1 MFAKRL
7 PFFVFAGWFFVLLVG
22 SCRVF
27 NRENAQNS
35 LKEEDSPSATDFYQN
50 LTSSYNI
57 LHNAKLML
65 EKERRAIFDAANKNY
80 QVRLTVFDEP
90 AAKGDPHKDMD
101 SLIQKAYKIV
111 NDKQESKY
119 VDEAYFVIGRAYY
132 MKGSYYTA
140 AEFFDKLIK
149 TPSGFR
155 NYTPQAYAWKSR
167 ALLQVNRVEA
177 AEEAIDSAF
186 VFLDKSRKTATFVN
200 AAKANHL
207 IRTGREREAIPFLEY
222 ALASNRDRYEGYRWR
237 FLLAQLYR
245 DTGQEAKAQAILKKL
260 SNSNVPFD
268 MAFQAN
274 LQAAF
279 LAGKMRGETPRERVK
294 PLRAMLREGKNMDYR
309 DQILYEIGKIYL
321 DSGDEENALRS
332 FGQSLAEVQKSPYQ
346 TTETYLT
353 IADHYFGRQQYHQ
366 AQAYYDSTAAVLP
379 DDYTDVDAV
388 RRKLAHMSQLTKL
401 HAENLWQD
409 TLIALARLD
418 DSTRAEQVEKYAA
431 IALIN
436 RQKEIERTAVL
447 AKKRKKSG
455 SGAANAHF
463 SNNAFAHVGAAR
475 TGGGSSAGAFY
486 FNNRDAVLL
495 GESEFKR
502 RWGNRQLKDDW
513 RFAANN
519 SATLPGRNEK
529 GDPAKGTADP
539 ADEKKKEDFDIEAF
553 TASEKSRYL
562 ESVPPTQEEFD
573 RRQKII
579 HDNMIAIGNIYRD
592 YTRENRDAIAAYEA
606 FLARFPNTEAG
617 AEIHYS
623 LYRMYDGLDQAKSE
637 EHKARLLALF
647 PNSLHAHMA
656 LDPYYMDKLKW
667 DRQRLDRVFEQLFTR
682 YADGDHV
689 GVIEEAD
696 RALAGVFEA
705 SGMSAQIAYLRTLAI
720 GRVGSVS
727 DFEDALHGIVEKYPT
742 DSLVLPLAK
751 ANLAFISENPDLFIN
766 RVNALQDIST
776 NRVAFVDE
784 PNMTPWP
791 ALHIEGDY
799 RTGVAIA
806 QKDPEKNEGK
816 KALSVLRGGQSAA
829 VGGVNS
835 DAGTSVRL
843 ERRDVLTGKAVFEE
857 RPNGFRNRELLPD
870 TATYY
875 FVVNVM
881 DEKVNLAPS
890 RYGIGQYNRARYGR
904 SSISHQTRRVNGE
917 NQLLFIGTFA
927 TYEEAKAYEA
937 AILPMLPEIMKVP
950 QDDYNTFLITRE
962 MIGTLTDAAAIDDYY
977 EACLSDL

>member
-1 MFAKRL
+1 MFPKHL
-7 PFFVFAGWFFVLLVG
+7 PFFVLAGCFFILLVG

-27 NRENAQNS
+27 NRENGRDS
-35 LKEEDSPSATDFYQN
+35 LKGDSLASDFYQN
-50 LTSSYNI
+50 FTSSYNI
-57 LHNAKLML
+57 LHNAELML
-65 EKERRAIFDAANKNY
+65 EKERRAVFDAANKNY
-80 QVRLTVFDEP
+80 QARLTVFDEP
-90 AAKGDPHKDMD
+90 AAKGDAHKEMD
-101 SLIQKAYKIV
+101 SLIRKAYKIV
-111 NDKQESKY
+111 NNKQESKY

-149 TPSGFR
+149 NPSGFR
-155 NYTPQAYAWKSR
+155 NYTPRAYAWKSR
-167 ALLQVNRVEA
+167 ALLQVGRVEA
-177 AEEAIDSAF
+177 AEVAVDSAF
-186 VFLDKSRKTATFVN
+186 VFLDKSRKTNTFVN

-245 DTGQEAKAQAILKKL
+245 DTGQEAKAQSIFKKL

-268 MAFQAN
+268 MAFEAN

-321 DSGDEENALRS
+321 DSGDEGNALR
-332 FGQSLAEVQKSPYQ
+332 FFNQSLAEAKKSPHQ

-353 IADHYFGRQQYHQ
+353 IADHLFGRQRYHW

-418 DSTRAEQVEKYAA
+418 DSARAEQVEKYAA

-436 RQKEIERTAVL
+436 RQKEIERIAFL
-447 AKKRKKSG
+447 AKKRKKNG
-455 SGAANAHF
+455 LGATNAHF
-463 SNNAFAHVGAAR
+463 SNAFANAGTGR
-475 TGGGSSAGAFY
+475 TGDASSGGAFY
-486 FNNRDAVLL
+486 FDNRDAMLL

-513 RFAANN
+513 RFAADN
-519 SATLPGRNEK
+519 SAKLSNRNEK
-529 GDPAKGTADP
+529 ADP
-539 ADEKKKEDFDIEAF
+539 ARGAPDEKKKETFDPEAF
-553 TASEKSRYL
+553 VAAEKSRYL
-562 ESVPPTQEEFD
+562 ESVPLTQKEFD

-579 HDNMIAIGNIYRD
+579 HDNMIVIGNIYRD
-592 YTRENRDAIAAYEA
+592 HTRDSRDAIAAYEA

-623 LYRMYDGLDQAKSE
+623 LYRMYEGTDQAKSE
-637 EHKARLLALF
+637 EHKARLIALF

-656 LDPYYMDKLKW
+656 VDPYHMDKLKW
-667 DRQRLDRVFEQLFTR
+667 DKQRLDRVFEQLFTR

-689 GVIEEAD
+689 GVIEQAD
-696 RALAGVFEA
+696 RALTEVFEA
-705 SGMSAQIAYLRTLAI
+705 SGMSAQLAYLRALAI

-727 DFEDALHGIVEKYPT
+727 DFEDALRGIVEKYPT

-751 ANLAFISENPDLFIN
+751 ANLEFIGENPDLFIN

-776 NRVAFVDE
+776 NRTAFVDE
-784 PNMTPWP
+784 PSMTPWP

-806 QKDPEKNEGK
+806 QKEPKKNEEK
-816 KALSVLRGGQSAA
+816 RTLSSLKGEESAS
-829 VGGVNS
+829 VGNINPINPSTGAN
-835 DAGTSVRL
+835 VRV
-843 ERRDVLTGKAVFEE
+843 ERRYVPTGKVVFEE
-857 RPNGFRNRELLPD
+857 RSNDFRNKELLPD

-890 RYGIGQYNRARYGR
+890 RYGIGQYNRAHHRR
-904 SSISHQTRRVNGE
+904 SSISHQTRLVNGE

-927 TYEEAKAYEA
+927 TYEEVMAYQA
-937 AILPMLPEIMKVP
+937 AILPMLPKIMKVP
-950 QDDYNTFLITRE
+950 QEDYNTFVITRE
-962 MIGTLTDAAAIDDYY
+962 TIRTLTDAVAIDDYY
-977 EACLSDL
+977 EAQFPE

>member
-1 MFAKRL
+1 MFPKPL
-7 PFFVFAGWFFVLLVG
+7 PFFLLAGWFFVLLVG

-27 NRENAQNS
+27 NRENARKGP
-35 LKEEDSPSATDFYQN
+35 KEGEDSLATATDFYQN
-50 LTSSYNI
+50 FTSSYNI
-57 LHNAKLML
+57 LHNANQML

-101 SLIQKAYKIV
+101 SLIRKAYKIV

-155 NYTPQAYAWKSR
+155 NYTPHAYAWKSR
-167 ALLQVNRVEA
+167 ALLQVNRAEA
-177 AEEAIDSAF
+177 AEEAVDSAF
-186 VFLDKSRKTATFVN
+186 VFLDKSRKTVTFVN
-200 AAKANHL
+200 AAKANYL
-207 IRTGREREAIPFLEY
+207 VRTGREREAIPFLEY
-222 ALASNRDRYEGYRWR
+222 ALASNRDRHEGYRWR

-245 DTGQEAKAQAILKKL
+245 DTGQEAKAQVLFKKL

-268 MAFQAN
+268 MAFEAS

-279 LAGKMRGETPRERVK
+279 LAGKMRGETPIERVK

-321 DSGDEENALRS
+321 DSGDEENALL
-332 FGQSLAEVQKSPYQ
+332 FFNQSLAEAQKSPYQ
-346 TTETYLT
+346 TTETYQT
-353 IADHYFGRQQYHQ
+353 IADHYFGRQQYHR

-379 DDYTDVDAV
+379 EDYTDVDAV

-409 TLIALARLD
+409 TLLALARLD
-418 DSTRAEQVEKYAA
+418 DPARAEQVEKYAA
-431 IALIN
+431 IALLN
-436 RQKEIERTAVL
+436 RQKEIERTAIL

-455 SGAANAHF
+455 SGATNTHF
-463 SNNAFAHVGAAR
+463 SNAFANASMAR
-475 TGGGSSAGAFY
+475 AGGGGSSGGAFY
-486 FNNRDAVLL
+486 FNNRDAMLL

-513 RFAANN
+513 RFAADN
-519 SATLPGRNEK
+519 SAALSSRNGK
-529 GDPAKGTADP
+529 SDPAKAAP
-539 ADEKKKEDFDIEAF
+539 DEKKEQTFDPEAF
-553 TASEKSRYL
+553 TAAERSRYL
-562 ESVPPTQEEFD
+562 EAVPLTQGEFD
-573 RRQKII
+573 SRQKII

-592 YTRENRDAIAAYEA
+592 YTRDNRDAIAAYEA

-637 EHKARLLALF
+637 GHKAQLLALF

-667 DRQRLDRVFEQLFTR
+667 DKQRLDRIFEQLFTR

-696 RALAGVFEA
+696 RALTGVFEA
-705 SGMSAQIAYLRTLAI
+705 SGMSAQIAYLRALAI

-727 DFEDALHGIVEKYPT
+727 DFENALHGIVEKYPT

-751 ANLAFISENPDLFIN
+751 ANLTFMGENPDLFVN

-791 ALHIEGDY
+791 ALHIAGDY

-806 QKDPEKNEGK
+806 QKDPKKNEEK
-816 KALSVLRGGQSAA
+816 RPLSSLQGGQSAA
-829 VGGVNS
+829 VGGINS
-835 DAGTSVRL
+835 DAGRNVRL
-843 ERRDVLTGKAVFEE
+843 ERRDVPTGKAVLKE
-857 RPNGFRNRELLPD
+857 RSNDFRNKELLPD

-904 SSISHQTRRVNGE
+904 SSISHQTRLVNGE

-950 QDDYNTFLITRE
+950 QDDYNTFVITRE
-962 MIGTLTDAAAIDDYY
+962 TIGTLTDAAAIDDYY
-977 EACLSDL
+977 EAHLSEL